1 MSSKPTSR
9 PYLAAIL
16 FLSALSALAF
26 VFFNFPPLTSEQKA
40 KLKLPQSIDDVKELG
55 EVISEY
61 KDSHYYT
68 VMLGFSLV
76 YIFLQ
81 SFSIPGSIFLSFL
94 SGTLFGLFVG
104 VVLCCFLSAT
114 GASGAYMMSYI
125 IGRRILQKFAP
136 DKLAYFGEQIRKHRK
151 NLFNYFLFLRISP
164 LLPNWFVNLASPI
177 FSVPFHIF
185 YIGTFFGVMPQTFLA
200 VRAGRTL
207 HNIKSVSEVLDFRV
221 FVSLALLAFLALIP
235 TLRPVQRVLDR
246 ILNRIPSEPPEKKE
260 IDQKLE

>member
-76 YIFLQ
+76 YILYPFRSHFFILIALFKTHTSGLVQNTLNTTLKRVRHLNITTVFL
-81 SFSIPGSIFLSFL
+81 
-94 SGTLFGLFVG
+94 V
-104 VVLCCFLSAT
+104 C
-114 GASGAYMMSYI
+114 
-125 IGRRILQKFAP
+125 
-136 DKLAYFGEQIRKHRK
+136 
-151 NLFNYFLFLRISP
+151 
-164 LLPNWFVNLASPI
+164 
-177 FSVPFHIF
+177 
-185 YIGTFFGVMPQTFLA
+185 
-200 VRAGRTL
+200 
-207 HNIKSVSEVLDFRV
+207 
-221 FVSLALLAFLALIP
+221 
-235 TLRPVQRVLDR
+235 
-246 ILNRIPSEPPEKKE
+246 
-260 IDQKLE
+260 